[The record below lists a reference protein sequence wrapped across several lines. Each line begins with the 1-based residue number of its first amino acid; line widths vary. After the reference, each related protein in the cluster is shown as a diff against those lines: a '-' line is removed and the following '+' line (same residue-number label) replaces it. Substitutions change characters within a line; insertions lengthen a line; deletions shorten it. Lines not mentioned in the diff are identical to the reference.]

1 MCMSCM
7 GWKSEVNEMRR
18 DEMIVSD
25 VCALNLA
32 GCGCEDLVKW
42 RWVVAREGWSDS

>member
-1 MCMSCM
+1 
-7 GWKSEVNEMRR
+7 MRR
-18 DEMIVSD
+18 KKTIVCD

-32 GCGCEDLVKW
+32 VCVGGCEDLVKW